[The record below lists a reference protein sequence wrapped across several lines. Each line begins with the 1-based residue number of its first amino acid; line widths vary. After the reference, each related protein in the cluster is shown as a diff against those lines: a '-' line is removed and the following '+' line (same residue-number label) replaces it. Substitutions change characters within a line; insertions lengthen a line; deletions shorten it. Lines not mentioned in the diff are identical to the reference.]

1 VQDAKVAPLAN
12 EVAWWRRTFL
22 HSHAG
27 KNDRRRA
34 RLFVAALLGLAAVWF
49 FLHAN
54 VRLKPV
60 LKAVQSFSG
69 VSLRA
74 AVAFVLL
81 QLLFQ
86 TARFVVLVPR
96 SLRVGRLHAL
106 RVTAQGQLLN
116 VFVPVRGGDVYK
128 VFALCP
134 NGAGASARA
143 LGVVAADKAADVS
156 GLVLVLLFLGLGPA
170 LQWFGMSPAKG
181 AVLVVAASL
190 AFLTWVVSAKW
201 RATSLVRRGVG
212 LIAHFGAGLAAL
224 KQPRVALAAVVF
236 SVAAW
241 LAEATALVAL
251 TRGLGVSI
259 SHSQAMFALLAL
271 NVGIAVPVLPANLGA
286 FEAGVALG
294 LHQAG
299 VPTVFAVAVAVTHH
313 ALQLA
318 ATVVWGAGATVVDGI
333 ARAEM
338 GTAFRVKAQD
348 KLRAVSH
355 YEKASEHYESDVK
368 RGPLRFMRERER
380 ASVLRLLGPLCAGE
394 TFLDVGC
401 GGGFYALEA
410 KRARM
415 HVCAVDA
422 APGMVEKIT
431 GKVDEAHVT
440 DVETLQIGGR
450 AFNRVVCAGVMD
462 FVVNPD
468 TALENLM
475 RQVGPGGVLVVLAPR
490 RGLRGAYYQ
499 LEKRVVGLRI
509 NLFTPEWFEA
519 AARKSGFRVTSLEL
533 PLPHNLVV
541 RLEPDHS

>member
-12 EVAWWRRTFL
+12 EVPWWRRTFL

-27 KNDRRRA
+27 GSDRRRA

-49 FLHAN
+49 VSHAD
-54 VRLKPV
+54 VRLRPV
-60 LKAVQSFSG
+60 LKAAQSFSTA
-69 VSLRA
+69 SLRA
-74 AVAFVLL
+74 AVALVLL
-81 QLLFQ
+81 QLLCQ
-86 TARFVVLVPR
+86 TARFVVLIPR

-116 VFVPVRGGDVYK
+116 AFVPARGGDVYK

-134 NGAGASARA
+134 NVAGAGARA

-156 GLVLVLLFLGLGPA
+156 GLVLVLVFFGLGPA
-170 LQWFGMSPAKG
+170 LQWLGMSPAKG
-181 AVLVVAASL
+181 AVLLFAAAL
-190 AFLTWVVSAKW
+190 AFLVWVAGTKS
-201 RATSLVRRGVG
+201 RAVPVVRRGIG
-212 LIAHFGAGLAAL
+212 LIVHFGAGLAAL

-251 TRGLGVSI
+251 TRGLGISI

-271 NVGIAVPVLPANLGA
+271 NVGIAVPILPANLGA

-299 VPTVFAVAVAVTHH
+299 VPTAFAVAVAVTHH

-318 ATVVWGAGATVVDGI
+318 ATVFWGGGATVVDGI
-333 ARAEM
+333 ARAGM
-338 GTAFRVKAQD
+338 GTAFRVKARD

-410 KRARM
+410 KRAKMR
-415 HVCAVDA
+415 VCAVDA
-422 APGMVEKIT
+422 APRMVEKIS
-431 GKVDEAHVT
+431 GKVDEALVT
-440 DVETLQIGGR
+440 DVETLQFSGPP
-450 AFNRVVCAGVMD
+450 FNRVVCAGVMD

-499 LEKRVVGLRI
+499 LEKRAVGLRI
-509 NLFTPEWFEA
+509 NLFTAEWFEA

-541 RLEPDHS
+541 RLEPDLL